1 MACTAYLLAVQA
13 ALMVRLPSPWETVSN
28 ANWMHLTDEETV
40 RWTGRPSQVTIA
52 PYVLGGLAVAL
63 VGIVLWMEAGP
74 TVTAGGLPAWVGD
87 LPLVLVAV
95 GVVVAGLVYLNWLRL
110 LYVITDEE
118 VYVKDGLVSRDV
130 TQVRLDRVQN
140 TAFEQSVPQRVLGYG
155 DVRLYT
161 AGTNTEDIT
170 FERVSNPG
178 RVSQLVTEL
187 LSERAEESGERRS
200 AL

>member
-1 MACTAYLLAVQA
+1 
-13 ALMVRLPSPWETVSN
+13 MVGLPSLWENVVD
-28 ANWMHLTDEETV
+28 AEWIHLTDEEVV

-52 PYVLGGLAVAL
+52 PHVLGGLLLAIA
-63 VGIVLWMEAGP
+63 GIVFWTDAGP
-74 TVTAGGLPAWVGD
+74 TVGTGGLPAWVGH
-87 LPLVLVAV
+87 LPLLLTVVGLAWF
-95 GVVVAGLVYLNWLRL
+95 GVVYLDWLRL

-118 VYVKDGLVSRDV
+118 VYVKHGLVSRDV

-140 TAFEQSVPQRVLGYG
+140 TAFEQSVRQRVLGYG

-170 FERVSNPG
+170 FERVPKPE

-187 LSERAEESGERRS
+187 LSERAGMTDEPRS
-200 AL
+200 TP